1 MQTEPIVLSED
12 QIAVIIREKMGWED
26 DDVKGFLQCARF
38 TMERGS
44 AIEKRTEPGK
54 GKPVFIYVLGRAS
67 EYADSIVPAYGEIS
81 AGCGPNLREDF
92 ADCMWPV
99 VIKVTPEVPE
109 ADLVQH
115 LRDLADTIEQHP
127 RTNTRPN
134 GVPS

>member
-1 MQTEPIVLSED
+1 MQTEPITLTED
-12 QIAVIIREKMGWED
+12 QIAVIIRDKMGWED
-26 DDVKGFLQCARF
+26 VDVKGFLQCARF
-38 TMERGS
+38 TMDRGS
-44 AIEKRTEPGK
+44 ATEKRTEPGK
-54 GKPVFIYVLGRAS
+54 GKPVSIYVLGRAS

-99 VIKVTPEVPE
+99 VIKVKPEVPE
-109 ADLVQH
+109 VDLVQH

-127 RTNTRPN
+127 RSNARSN